1 MIVRRLQNALLSS
14 EAGRYETGCYEDS
27 GAGAAV
33 RPGLRKRVAEVSL
46 QRCPVAAM
54 HAMFD
59 AHNVS
64 MMTFVSSAMP
74 AQKMGR
80 TVACNT
86 RRPNWRVENEGASC
100 GCGIRRGHS
109 V

>member
-1 MIVRRLQNALLSS
+1 
-14 EAGRYETGCYEDS
+14 
-27 GAGAAV
+27 
-33 RPGLRKRVAEVSL
+33 VSL

-59 AHNVS
+59 ARNVS

-74 AQKMGR
+74 AQK
-80 TVACNT
+80 N
-86 RRPNWRVENEGASC
+86 GADS
-100 GCGIRRGHS
+100 G